1 MELLTSQVP
10 KSYQIYSDQFESDPD
25 GTIEKLEQHIE
36 KRNIGAVGY
45 YFLAIFC
52 HKAGHIS
59 KATNYALSA
68 RIHAPGSP
76 VFEKLPYY
84 MQHPDTFDAW
94 VPGSEK
100 SLVKKEVFK
109 TSRSHPIQDLDD
121 LISKLSGV
129 ESKRIRFTETKP
141 DDDNKK
147 DLSERSAYVDDI
159 FTETL
164 ALIHEKQG
172 NYEDAITV
180 YKQLRKTDPSKQEH
194 FDDQIFRLR
203 RLADEENTE

>member
-1 MELLTSQVP
+1 MEPLISQVP
-10 KSYQIYSDQFESDPD
+10 KSYQIYIDQFDSDPD

-45 YFLAIFC
+45 YFLAILC
-52 HKAGHIS
+52 RKAGHIS
-59 KATNYALSA
+59 KATKYAISA
-68 RIHAPGSP
+68 KIHAPGSP
-76 VFEKLPYY
+76 VFDKLPYY
-84 MQHPDTFDAW
+84 MQHPDAFEAW
-94 VPGSEK
+94 IPDSKK
-100 SLVKKEVFK
+100 SPVKKEVHK

-129 ESKRIRFTETKP
+129 ESKRIRITEAAP

-147 DLSERSAYVDDI
+147 DLSERSSNVDDI

-180 YKQLRKTDPSKQEH
+180 YKQLRKTAPSKREH

-203 RLADEENTE
+203 RLADENNAE